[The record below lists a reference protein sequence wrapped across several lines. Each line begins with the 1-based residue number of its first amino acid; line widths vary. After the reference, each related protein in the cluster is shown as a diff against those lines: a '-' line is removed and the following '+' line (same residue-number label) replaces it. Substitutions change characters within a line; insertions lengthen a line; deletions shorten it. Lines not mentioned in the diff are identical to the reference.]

1 MASLPDSLEVHRRRQ
16 ASPAEGPPAGA
27 VGPPAGVEGE
37 PVGAA
42 GSPPG
47 PPAGAAAPPAGAARQ
62 PVGAAGPRVG
72 DYLRAHA
79 VRGWPID
86 GRGVA
91 GTIVAVG
98 RRRDGLRVTV
108 ILTVP

>member
-42 GSPPG
+42 VPPG
-47 PPAGAAAPPAGAARQ
+47 
-62 PVGAAGPRVG
+62 V
-72 DYLRAHA
+72 Y
-79 VRGWPID
+79 
-86 GRGVA
+86 
-91 GTIVAVG
+91 GTKIVY
-98 RRRDGLRVTV
+98 
-108 ILTVP
+108 